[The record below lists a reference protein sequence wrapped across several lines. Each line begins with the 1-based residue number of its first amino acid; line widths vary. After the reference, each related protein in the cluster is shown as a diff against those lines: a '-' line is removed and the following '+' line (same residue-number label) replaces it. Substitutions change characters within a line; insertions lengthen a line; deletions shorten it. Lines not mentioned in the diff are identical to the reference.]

1 MYAELVA
8 TGQADAFVT
17 YCTNATLARRE
28 NGALQVIAVPE
39 ASNVS
44 ARYGLALLTSAGAE
58 ARAYAQFLLGPKG
71 QAILAAHG
79 FSAP

>member
-1 MYAELVA
+1 LMGSA

-28 NGALQVIAVPE
+28 HSALQVLPVADPI
-39 ASNVS
+39 NVS
-44 ARYGLALLTSAGAE
+44 ARYGLALLGPVNAD
-58 ARAYAQFLLGPKG
+58 ARDYTQFLLGRKG
-71 QAILAAHG
+71 QAILASHG